1 MRTTVQE
8 TLLKIVDEIEAC
20 GQVNPTKLT
29 VLKKWLARP
38 ERLSAFS
45 LWITARA
52 VSGKGQNSKAAAA
65 LFREA
70 HVLLAGLDKL
80 TPKLN
85 RRAAQRLHE
94 RLRGFQHEYKNQRWG
109 AVRIV
114 HNWNLLLVEEAL
126 SICLWHIDSP
136 PHGYKLA
143 ADYCRHYDFRYGD
156 SLNGPS
162 CGRIEDIV
170 RFMSVVE
177 SLEVKR
183 KCP

>member
-1 MRTTVQE
+1 MRITVQE
-8 TLLKIVDEIEAC
+8 TLLKIADEIETC
-20 GQVNPTKLT
+20 GQANPTKLT

-45 LWITARA
+45 LWIAARA
-52 VSGKGQNSKAAAA
+52 VSRKGQQGEAAAA

-70 HVLLAGLDKL
+70 RMLLAGLDKI

-85 RRAAQRLHE
+85 RRTAQRLHE
-94 RLRGFQHEYKNQRWG
+94 RLRSFQREYKNQRWG

-136 PHGYKLA
+136 SHG
-143 ADYCRHYDFRYGD
+143 
-156 SLNGPS
+156 
-162 CGRIEDIV
+162 
-170 RFMSVVE
+170 
-177 SLEVKR
+177 
-183 KCP
+183 